1 MSKIIKP
8 NHVMV
13 DLETM
18 GLPTAGDGR
27 VAIVSIGAVHFD
39 PRTGFIDEKDT
50 FYTELNWEDQ
60 ELDYDMKITPSTQ
73 EWWEKQ
79 SAQAKRAL
87 YGTKDL
93 ETGIGEFFSWFE
105 QKCPMDG
112 KVWGNGPT
120 FDIVI
125 LEAAAA
131 ACEHELPWKFFNVRD
146 CRTINDMYYC
156 KHGLLSNGKKPSH
169 NALEDALL
177 QAKQVNQQW
186 RDLMGLNAA
195 QRNTGGGP

>member
-1 MSKIIKP
+1 MNNKIKP

-13 DLETM
+13 DIETM
-18 GLPTAGDGR
+18 GLPTGGDAR
-27 VAIVSIGAVHFD
+27 VAVVSIGAVHFD
-39 PRTGFIDEKDT
+39 PRTGFLDDKDT

-60 ELDYDMKITPSTQ
+60 PLDYDMKITPSTQ

-79 SAQAKRAL
+79 SAHAKQAL

-93 ETGIGEFFSWFE
+93 ETGIGAFFSWFK

-125 LEAAAA
+125 LEAAAH
-131 ACEHELPWKFFNVRD
+131 ACEHELPWKFWNVRD
-146 CRTINDMYYC
+146 CRTINDMYNSKFGY
-156 KHGLLSNGKKPSH
+156 LNGGAKATH

-177 QAKQVNQQW
+177 QAKRVNQQW
-186 RDLMGLNAA
+186 RALMA
-195 QRNTGGGP
+195 